1 MYRQPSNTDVEAG
14 CGGGSDEAACVSI
27 GWRHGL
33 RLAVPS
39 RTRLREVGHPA
50 EYGTANESRLTSH
63 TYIAAISMVKLV
75 VHDIK
80 LLRAYPSFPGRRAV
94 RSTPVRVRWR
104 GRRWL
109 SAPTVVYTLPS
120 SSYQN
125 VRSFAPVVFDP
136 ARPAP
141 ALDSCP
147 ASFRV
152 VKHRERGEEGKGD
165 ACGGAEA
172 GREGLGVCKQI
183 YGTSW

>member
-1 MYRQPSNTDVEAG
+1 MYINYLST
-14 CGGGSDEAACVSI
+14 
-27 GWRHGL
+27 
-33 RLAVPS
+33 
-39 RTRLREVGHPA
+39 
-50 EYGTANESRLTSH
+50 
-63 TYIAAISMVKLV
+63 
-75 VHDIK
+75 
-80 LLRAYPSFPGRRAV
+80 PGRGAA
-94 RSTPVRVRWR
+94 RSTPVRICWR
-104 GRRWL
+104 GHRSF
-109 SAPTVVYTLPS
+109 SALTVVYTLPS

-141 ALDSCP
+141 ALDFCP

-183 YGTSW
+183 YGSSW